1 VHYEWIG
8 REDTQEYMQ
17 SIEKWRKHTSEETF
31 ATEFNRITEQF
42 KDNNDLR
49 TEKIETFLINEAM
62 LAGVVRKH
70 EHKIQRNPNRW
81 AKHLAPWFEDTC
93 RTAR

>member
-31 ATEFNRITEQF
+31 ATEFNRITE
-42 KDNNDLR
+42 
-49 TEKIETFLINEAM
+49 
-62 LAGVVRKH
+62 
-70 EHKIQRNPNRW
+70 
-81 AKHLAPWFEDTC
+81 
-93 RTAR
+93 